1 MEEILNQ
8 LELSE
13 ESIKL
18 YLEAFGKDILS
29 FQELKLVIPEISEKN
44 LIKRINELLNAGLLI
59 QVNIDKDISQT
70 DFFAIPPFDPILNYF
85 KNIKMSFSDI
95 SRALNDLINSTT
107 KDIFENNKIE
117 LETVYKGFKDIEKD
131 FVEDSLLQKK
141 DAEDISKQMDVIKKI
156 AEIISDIQNMIKD
169 ISQTEFSNLI
179 KRFVNLKEELKSKIE
194 SLEIK
199 KKKEELLLQILDDTF
214 KDKLT
219 NIVKDFLNTSNSMI
233 KQEFNKVPFNEIID
247 NVIHSRDDFKI
258 MLLNLLNSFE
268 LNINKISDL
277 INDKKK
283 NLNQNFDELKNQIIN
298 KINTIVQKT
307 IKQIENLNDPII
319 TLISESKLK
328 TTSVKTDITK
338 KSQEIRSL
346 TKIKQYL
353 LSSIENSKEE
363 LLLIIPKIEDYIEIG
378 MFKKLPKT
386 LKIKIASS
394 DPHVNSKVKQFKE
407 LSNLEF
413 RKYDKQDFIGIKS
426 DNNLVGFGLIL
437 KNKDPMDNFIG
448 ITSKNSILID
458 LLKPS
463 LYKIWS
469 DAEHGSSRIFVEE
482 KKYDFPKVE
491 NMTISQEKE
500 INNIEKKRINIPKS
514 TEPPKN
520 IPPLSDISE
529 MSMEPKNL
537 ELKQEPMNTPPFQKQ
552 NTESITSESVK
563 FISLVNPKVRDRSGM
578 IINEAFNALIQN
590 INIYTGETLSQEL
603 NRITELILEKRG
615 FSVTLHNIRTTI
627 NDYKN
632 QKILLTIEQKN
643 KIFNIIEEWKKRLFT

>member
-1 MEEILNQ
+1 MEEILNK

-18 YLEAFGKDILS
+18 YLGTFGKDILS
-29 FQELKLVIPEISEKN
+29 FQELKLIIPEIIEKN
-44 LIKRINELLNAGLLI
+44 LIKRLNELLNAGLLI
-59 QVNIDKDISQT
+59 QVNTDKDVSQT

-85 KNIKMSFSDI
+85 KNIKVSFSDI
-95 SRALNDLINSTT
+95 SRALNDLIDSTT
-107 KDIFENNKIE
+107 KDIFKNNKIE
-117 LETVYKGFKDIEKD
+117 LETVYKDFKDIEKD

-141 DAEDISKQMDVIKKI
+141 DAEDISKQMDVIRKI
-156 AEIISDIQNMIKD
+156 GEIISNIQNIIKD

-179 KRFVNLKEELKSKIE
+179 KRFVTLKEELKSKIE
-194 SLEIK
+194 SLEIR
-199 KKKEELLLQILDDTF
+199 KKKEELLFQILDDTF
-214 KDKLT
+214 KDRLGNT
-219 NIVKDFLNTSNSMI
+219 VKDFINTLNSMI
-233 KQEFNKVPFNEIID
+233 KQEFNKVPFNEIIE

-277 INDKKK
+277 INDKKT
-283 NLNQNFDELKNQIIN
+283 NLNQSFDELKNQIIN
-298 KINTIVQKT
+298 KINSIVQKT
-307 IKQIENLNDPII
+307 IKKIENLNDPII

-328 TTSVKTDITK
+328 TTSIKTDIIK

-353 LSSIENSKEE
+353 LSSIKDSKEE

-407 LSNLEF
+407 LNNLEF
-413 RKYDKQDFIGIKS
+413 RKYDKQNFIGIKS
-426 DNNLVGFGLIL
+426 DNNLIGFGLIIE
-437 KNKDPMDNFIG
+437 NKDPMDNFIG
-448 ITSKNSILID
+448 ISSNNSILID

-482 KKYDFPKVE
+482 KKYNFPKVE
-491 NMTISQEKE
+491 NMMISQEKE
-500 INNIEKKRINIPKS
+500 INSIGKNRIHIPKS

-520 IPPLSDISE
+520 IPPPSDISE
-529 MSMEPKNL
+529 MSVEPKNFKL
-537 ELKQEPMNTPPFQKQ
+537 EQEPINTSSFQKQ
-552 NTESITSESVK
+552 NSELNINESVK
-563 FISLVNPKVRDRSGM
+563 FISLVNPKAGDNSGM
-578 IINEAFNALIQN
+578 IINEAFNTLIQN
-590 INIYTGETLSQEL
+590 INIYSGETLSQEL

-627 NDYKN
+627 NGYKN